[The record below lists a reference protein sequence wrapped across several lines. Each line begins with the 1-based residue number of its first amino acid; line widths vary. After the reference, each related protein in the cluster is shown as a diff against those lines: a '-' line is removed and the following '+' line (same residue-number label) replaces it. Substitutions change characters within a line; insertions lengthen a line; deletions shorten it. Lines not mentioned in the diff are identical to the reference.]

1 MPDRKTLLTS
11 QAGYLLLFS
20 TFAIL
25 GPYLPLFLRARG
37 FSPSQIGVLMG
48 CMELAGIAG
57 PILLAVL
64 ADRRT
69 AYRALLAA
77 SLVLSVILLVPLQFS
92 SSLAL
97 AVACIAAVGFAYRSS
112 IPLIDSLVGR
122 VLPDPARQYG
132 RVRVAGS
139 VGFVLISVFFQATG
153 LISGDSSLSVLVSFA
168 ITAGLTALAAAF
180 LPVVPAARRAAE
192 APRPSA
198 AAAKPPA
205 ARPQEFDAS
214 FWAVMAVIFLAWFGI
229 SAHYSFFSL
238 YLRERFDMTNV
249 SLVWALGSIAELATV
264 YFSGALISRFGVR
277 RLLLVSLAA
286 ISLRL
291 VIYALSPSLLVIGAV
306 QVLHAFTFGT
316 LHTASVAYVNRK
328 IGGSRRGLGIAVY
341 HSLGTGV
348 PRFIASSVGGY
359 LLEARGFPTLF
370 LVYAAVPL
378 LGIAVLVA
386 FGRRLLPGAADGRT

>member
-48 CMELAGIAG
+48 CMELAGIVG

-77 SLVLSVILLVPLQFS
+77 SLVFSVILLVPLQFS

-168 ITAGLTALAAAF
+168 IMAGLAAAAAAL
-180 LPVVPAARRAAE
+180 LPAVPAAQAV
-192 APRPSA
+192 S
-198 AAAKPPA
+198 PA
-205 ARPQEFDAS
+205 AQTARDAAGRGAADGFDAS
-214 FWAVMAVIFLAWFGI
+214 FWAVLGVIFLAWFGI

-238 YLRERFDMTNV
+238 YLRDRFGMTNV
-249 SLVWALGSIAELATV
+249 SLIWALGSIAELATV
-264 YFSGALISRFGVR
+264 YFSGPLISRFGVR
-277 RLLLVSLAA
+277 RLLLASLAA
-286 ISLRL
+286 ITIRL
-291 VIYALSPSLLVIGAV
+291 AIYALSPSLAVIGAA

-316 LHTASVAYVNRK
+316 LHTASVAYVNGK
-328 IGGSRRGLGIAVY
+328 IGGNRRGMGIALY

-359 LLEARGFPTLF
+359 FLEARGYPALF

-378 LGIAVLVA
+378 LGIAILAV
-386 FGRRLLPGAADGRT
+386 FGGRLLPVRSSRAG